1 MEFPTEKPVVRKPP
15 PNIGQKPPA
24 KPTATS
30 VAPKPAGQTKA
41 IPVLKDEDEGSG
53 LSKEEAIEKVQE
65 YYDKTII
72 SKFDEA
78 DWKAKVE
85 GFKGIQDQIESQ
97 KPDSVI
103 LEATARFIKAKMKDW
118 KESNINLMKEA
129 IATLKKMT
137 ECCDRLPKR
146 AVWVYSEFL
155 TDKIG
160 DVKFTAS
167 VKELLMTLA
176 DFVTAKF
183 VAQQVIKYGNTAKAP
198 GNLKESGLILASLL
212 EEWGAAMMPVKECI
226 DFATLCAA
234 NANPQVRS
242 ASLQLFSGLYKH
254 LGEAVRN
261 FLTDIKESTMKL
273 VDEEF
278 KKVTPY
284 KKGEFKSSRELKG
297 DAQDEVAATGSGP
310 VDLMDSLPRED
321 ISKQLNPKLL
331 ALFKDK
337 DWKKRKEVADSIIE
351 ILKAAK
357 MRIEPNGVGELM
369 EALKGAMK
377 EANKAVLKAN
387 ISLLADL
394 AEAMGA
400 PVKTYTKKCFV
411 PMLYNLSDKQ
421 SLVRDEVISC
431 MNKWAEAIGA
441 ETVVTYACA

>member
-1 MEFPTEKPVVRKPP
+1 
-15 PNIGQKPPA
+15 
-24 KPTATS
+24 

-41 IPVLKDEDEGSG
+41 IPVSKDEDEGSG

-183 VAQQVIKYGNTAKAP
+183 VAQ
-198 GNLKESGLILASLL
+198 
-212 EEWGAAMMPVKECI
+212 
-226 DFATLCAA
+226 
-234 NANPQVRS
+234 
-242 ASLQLFSGLYKH
+242 
-254 LGEAVRN
+254 
-261 FLTDIKESTMKL
+261 
-273 VDEEF
+273 
-278 KKVTPY
+278 
-284 KKGEFKSSRELKG
+284 
-297 DAQDEVAATGSGP
+297 
-310 VDLMDSLPRED
+310 
-321 ISKQLNPKLL
+321 
-331 ALFKDK
+331 
-337 DWKKRKEVADSIIE
+337 
-351 ILKAAK
+351 
-357 MRIEPNGVGELM
+357 
-369 EALKGAMK
+369 
-377 EANKAVLKAN
+377 
-387 ISLLADL
+387 
-394 AEAMGA
+394 
-400 PVKTYTKKCFV
+400 
-411 PMLYNLSDKQ
+411 
-421 SLVRDEVISC
+421 
-431 MNKWAEAIGA
+431 
-441 ETVVTYACA
+441 